1 MPGIVIVQHM
11 PGSFTKSFAQRLDH
25 HCRLTVKEAESG
37 ERIRP
42 GTAYLAPGDQHLL
55 LKNQDKGYCVE
66 LNDGPLVCRHRPSV
80 DALFR
85 STAQVARHHATG
97 VILTGM
103 GDDGAQGMLEMKEA
117 GSFNI
122 AQDEASSCLLYTS
135 PSPRDRG

>member
-1 MPGIVIVQHM
+1 M
-11 PGSFTKSFAQRLDH
+11 
-25 HCRLTVKEAESG
+25 
-37 ERIRP
+37 
-42 GTAYLAPGDQHLL
+42 
-55 LKNQDKGYCVE
+55 
-66 LNDGPLVCRHRPSV
+66 

-122 AQDEASSCLLYTS
+122 AQDEASSVVYGMPKIALSKGGVDEVHSLNEIPHVLVKHSPGPRAGVHRISKEEADTIGTS
-135 PSPRDRG
+135 FWHTLFPFRSKINAFRSFILVRFQKFWDAFGEH